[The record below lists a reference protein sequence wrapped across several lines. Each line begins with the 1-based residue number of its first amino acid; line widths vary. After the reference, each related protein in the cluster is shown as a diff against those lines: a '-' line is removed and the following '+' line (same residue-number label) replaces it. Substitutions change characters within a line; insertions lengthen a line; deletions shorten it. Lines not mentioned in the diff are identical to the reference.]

1 MKTKSFREIW
11 KYRELLFFLAWRDVK
26 IRYRQTALGA
36 AWAVIQPL
44 FTMLVFTLLFGS
56 GKITKIP
63 SEGIPYPIFAYS
75 ALLLWTYF
83 AVTLGGATSSLIGN
97 SDLIRKVYFPRAAL
111 PASAILANL
120 LDLLIAAVFLL
131 LMMGYYR
138 VRPSWGLLFVPLL
151 ILELVIF
158 AFGGGLILAALNVK
172 YRDIKHALP
181 FVMQLWMFLTPII
194 YPISAI
200 PQRFRTLMA
209 LNPLAGIVE
218 TMRACVFPSRHVD
231 WHLLGVSLAVTL
243 VVSLIGITYFRRAE
257 RGFGDII

>member
-1 MKTKSFREIW
+1 MKRKSFSEIW

-44 FTMLVFTLLFGS
+44 FTMLVFTLLFG
-56 GKITKIP
+56 KITKVP
-63 SEGIPYPIFAYS
+63 SDGIPYPIFAYS

-83 AVTLGGATSSLIGN
+83 SVTLGGATSSLVGN
-97 SDLIRKVYFPRAAL
+97 ADLIRKVYFPRTAL

-120 LDLLIAAVFLL
+120 LDLLIAAVFLFL
-131 LMMGYYR
+131 LMGYYR
-138 VRPSWGLLFVPLL
+138 IRPSWGLLFLPLL
-151 ILELVIF
+151 ILQVVIF

-194 YPISAI
+194 YPISVI
-200 PQRFRTLMA
+200 PQRFRMFMA

-218 TMRACVFPSRHVD
+218 TARACLFPSRHVD
-231 WHLLGVSLAVTL
+231 WHLLSVSIAMTL
-243 VVSLIGITYFRRAE
+243 ITSMIGMAYFRRAE
-257 RGFGDII
+257 RDFGDII

>member
-1 MKTKSFREIW
+1 MKRKSLSEIW

-44 FTMLVFTLLFGS
+44 FTMLVFTLLFG
-56 GKITKIP
+56 KITKVP
-63 SEGIPYPIFAYS
+63 SDGIPYPIFAYS

-83 AVTLGGATSSLIGN
+83 SVTLGGATSSLVGN
-97 SDLIRKVYFPRAAL
+97 ADLIRKVYFPRAAL

-120 LDLLIAAVFLL
+120 LDLLIAAVFLFL
-131 LMMGYYR
+131 LMGYYR
-138 VRPSWGLLFVPLL
+138 IRPSWGLLFLPLL
-151 ILELVIF
+151 ILQVVIF

-194 YPISAI
+194 YPISVI
-200 PQRFRTLMA
+200 PQRFRVFMA

-218 TMRACVFPSRHVD
+218 TARACLFPSRHVD
-231 WHLLGVSLAVTL
+231 WRLLGVSLAMT
-243 VVSLIGITYFRRAE
+243 VVISMIGMAYFRHAE
-257 RGFGDII
+257 RDFGDII

>member
-1 MKTKSFREIW
+1 MKTKSFSEIW

-44 FTMLVFTLLFGS
+44 FTMLVFTLLFGR
-56 GKITKIP
+56 ITKVP
-63 SEGIPYPIFAYS
+63 SDSIPYPIFAYS

-83 AVTLGGATSSLIGN
+83 SVTLGGATSSLIGN

-138 VRPSWGLLFVPLL
+138 VRPSWALLFVPLL
-151 ILELVIF
+151 VLELVIF

-181 FVMQLWMFLTPII
+181 FMMQLWMFLTPII

-200 PQRFRTLMA
+200 PKRFRALMA

-218 TMRACVFPSRHVD
+218 TMRACLFPSRHVD
-231 WHLLGVSLAVTL
+231 WHLLGISLIMTMVI
-243 VVSLIGITYFRRAE
+243 SLIGIAYFHRAE
-257 RGFGDII
+257 RHFGDII